1 VPALAGDFAV
11 PPYFAAD
18 LFSVLGARRP
28 DWRWL
33 IIGPDRSGSSFHVDP
48 NRFPA
53 APPVP
58 RRALSV
64 PRRAHA
70 PLATAQPRR
79 PPAPHRGR
87 APRRRSTGA
96 WNAVISGRKKWV
108 MFPPHAT
115 PPGVAP
121 SVDGAEVQVARPASG
136 RTNAPFPT
144 R

>member
-1 VPALAGDFAV
+1 MPTLAGDFAV

-33 IIGPDRSGSSFHVDP
+33 IVGPDRSGSSFHVDP
-48 NRFPA
+48 NRFPGGPSRPEA
-53 APPVP
+53 G
-58 RRALSV
+58 R
-64 PRRAHA
+64 A

-79 PPAPHRGR
+79 SPASHRGR

-121 SVDGAEVQVARPASG
+121 SVDGAEVQVACPASG
-136 RTNAPFPT
+136 RTNAPFST